1 MDNSIPVSV
10 TAFIEAAMSSY
21 LWKKAVRWMQKGK
34 KEETHLSA
42 CSANLALCTN
52 SSFSVMVPERWRL
65 REVPRLLSVTGPH
78 GERGREGVKEGKE
91 VKTDQGAAFGDM
103 WGN

>member
-1 MDNSIPVSV
+1 
-10 TAFIEAAMSSY
+10 
-21 LWKKAVRWMQKGK
+21 
-34 KEETHLSA
+34 
-42 CSANLALCTN
+42 
-52 SSFSVMVPERWRL
+52 MVPERCRL

-91 VKTDQGAAFGDM
+91 VKTDQGAACGDM